1 MTAILGKFKKQSAE
15 ILDYDVDFTDWFADR
30 SDTPASYTVTVEPGL
45 TLVADGRT
53 DMVVK
58 IVLGGGTDGE
68 RYKTTVRL
76 TSTTGL
82 VKEADF
88 YVTIKDI

>member
-15 ILDYDVDFTDWFADR
+15 ILDYDVDYTDWFADR
-30 SDTPASYTVTVEPGL
+30 DDTPASYTVTVESGL

-53 DMVVK
+53 GMVVK
-58 IVLGGGTDGE
+58 VVLGGGTNLTK
-68 RYKTTVRL
+68 YKITVRL
-76 TSTTGL
+76 TSTSAL

-88 YVTIKDI
+88 TVTIKDV